1 MPTKVSEYMTRKVI
15 TTSPETGLREAFFLM
30 RDENIR
36 HLPVVNDDG
45 ELVGIVSDRELRR
58 PGWSMNLQKSATNTT

>member
-36 HLPVVNDDG
+36 HLPVVNDD
-45 ELVGIVSDRELRR
+45 RR
-58 PGWSMNLQKSATNTT
+58 TGRDSE